1 MKNLFKIFSM
11 LSLLVLAACTDYVQQ
26 MKDDH
31 DEWEKEKSKYADWDP
46 YHSSSSGVVDPGA
59 LGSGTLYD
67 DRDGQKYATITIG
80 SQTWMTENLR
90 YETENSSCYEDL
102 MSNCSRYGRLY
113 TWAAAVGKTE
123 EECGSDS
130 ECSIPSSV
138 KGVCPSGWRMPTSKD
153 YQILFDAVGGVEI
166 AGKKLKA
173 DWDWDDAL
181 ENDNSYFFSV
191 LPGGCNEVTPSY
203 AGVGMYTYFWTSSQ
217 DLTGYATGVS
227 FGAWVDLAMP
237 NIMLDKENAYYVRC
251 IEGATDD
258 DGAGH
263 DSDAGEDGTDVPYS
277 SFNEYD
283 WSSSSSSYDGSSSS
297 ASEVADVCGDMW
309 CGRDYIY
316 QVATYVEAGYDDS
329 GVWFDYT
336 DSHDGGA
343 STLEYPVERGN
354 EYSALAFDY
363 IIDNCGGI
371 CGSFVLDKGTLVYN
385 PFVGIG
391 FNVAGTD
398 ERDKAVLADVSAWGG
413 ICVVY
418 SSSVDVV
425 IEMGLG
431 DDEDSALG
439 YDVPFV
445 TMPASATG
453 SVLEYTW
460 NRFKQGGWG
469 MDRISGED
477 ASKALA
483 ALKFKFQS
491 VTGTRGNFNIMS
503 VGRYGSC
510 GPVQ

>member
-1 MKNLFKIFSM
+1 M

-90 YETENSSCYEDL
+90 YETENSSCYGAL

-138 KGVCPSGWRMPTSKD
+138 KGVCPSGWRMPTSED

-191 LPGGCNEVTPSY
+191 LPGGCDEVTPSY
-203 AGVGMYTYFWTSSQ
+203 AGVGKYTYFWTSSQ

-251 IEGATDD
+251 IEGETDD

-277 SFNEYD
+277 SFDDDYDYD
-283 WSSSSSSYDGSSSS
+283 WSLSSSSYDRSSSS
-297 ASEVADVCGDMW
+297 MLNMSDYCGDMW
-309 CGRDYIY
+309 CGYDQIY
-316 QVATYVEAGYDDS
+316 RIDTDLDAGYDNSGYWYDYNDDS
-329 GVWFDYT
+329 
-336 DSHDGGA
+336 DGGA
-343 STLEYPVERGN
+343 SRIEWPVDRGN
-354 EYSALAFDY
+354 EWGDDLALDP
-363 IIDNCGGI
+363 IIDRCNGVCGT
-371 CGSFVLDKGTLVYN
+371 FVLRKGTLNYD
-385 PFVGIG
+385 PYVGVG
-391 FNVAGTD
+391 FNVAGTN
-398 ERDKAVLADVSAWGG
+398 DKGVLLSADASAWGG
-413 ICVVY
+413 VCVVY
-418 SSSVDVV
+418 ASDKTVTL
-425 IEMGLG
+425 EMGQ
-431 DDEDSALG
+431 DDATTAALN
-439 YDVPFV
+439 YDVPV
-445 TMPASATG
+445 VYMPASVTG
-453 SVLEYTW
+453 TVQEYAW
-460 NRFKQGGWG
+460 SDFEQGGWG
-469 MDRISGED
+469 IGDKITGQE
-477 ASKALA
+477 AAKTLA
-483 ALKFKFQS
+483 ALKFKIQAED
-491 VTGTRGNFNIMS
+491 GTSGTFNIIS
-503 VGRYGSC
+503 IGRYGSC
-510 GPVQ
+510 R

>member
-1 MKNLFKIFSM
+1 MKNLVKIFSM

-46 YHSSSSGVVDPGA
+46 YRSSSSGVVDPGA

-138 KGVCPSGWRMPTSKD
+138 KGVCPSGWRMPTSED

-203 AGVGMYTYFWTSSQ
+203 AGVGKYTYFWTSSQ

-251 IEGATDD
+251 IEGETDD

-277 SFNEYD
+277 SFDEYD
-283 WSSSSSSYDGSSSS
+283 WPSSSSSYSKSSSS
-297 ASEVADVCGDMW
+297 ISDVASVCGDMW
-309 CGRDYIY
+309 CGKDHIY
-316 QVATYVEAGYDDS
+316 QVYTWGLDAGKDNS
-329 GVWFDYT
+329 GYWFDYT
-336 DSHDGGA
+336 DMGDGGA
-343 STLEYPVERGN
+343 SRIEWPVDRGN
-354 EYSALAFDY
+354 EYSVEAFDPV
-363 IIDNCGGI
+363 IDECNGLCGKFI
-371 CGSFVLDKGTLVYN
+371 LNRGTMTYD
-385 PFVGIG
+385 PFVGVG
-391 FNVAGTD
+391 FNLAGTED
-398 ERDKAVLADVSAWGG
+398 DLADASAWGG

-418 SSSVDVV
+418 TSEVPIT
-425 IEMGLG
+425 IELGLG
-431 DDEDSALG
+431 SDGDASVG
-439 YDVPFV
+439 YDVPSV
-445 TMPASATG
+445 TVPKSITGDVRDYPWHEFEQGSWSVVGKITGEEASTRLV
-453 SVLEYTW
+453 S
-460 NRFKQGGWG
+460 
-469 MDRISGED
+469 
-477 ASKALA
+477 
-483 ALKFKFQS
+483 LKFKFQNED
-491 VTGTRGNFNIMS
+491 GMIGNFNIMS

-510 GPVQ
+510 H